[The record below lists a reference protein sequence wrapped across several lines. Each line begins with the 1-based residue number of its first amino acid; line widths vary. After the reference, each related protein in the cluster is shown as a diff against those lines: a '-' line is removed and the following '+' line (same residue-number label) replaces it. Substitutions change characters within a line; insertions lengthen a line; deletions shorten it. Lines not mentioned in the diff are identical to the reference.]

1 LFYGVKLFD
10 KYSPQDKKRNF
21 SNTNFSKSS
30 YLQTREEILATNE
43 QQKSRIAP
51 YAKAQSSNLKKKAK
65 RNNFFR

>member
-1 LFYGVKLFD
+1 MKLFD
-10 KYSPQDKKRNF
+10 KYSPQDRKRNF

-30 YLQTREEILATNE
+30 YLQTHEEILATNE

-51 YAKAQSSNLKKKAK
+51 YAKAQSGSSNLKRKVK